1 MPVARISK
9 CLTLVMVMT
18 MAITGLAL
26 ATSDNA
32 EQVVATQTISSTDTA
47 TNDVVMQLSLADTI
61 ALAEANSSTIA
72 LQELSVKEAELNL
85 KTAQVNLNI
94 TYTAKQLED
103 AQATLAIAQ
112 AQVQL
117 AHQAQALAACQHYI
131 SVLKAQHTLRL
142 ANANVEQAD
151 RQLNIVRERLSAG
164 IATQTDLYLAESNLR
179 RAQLTQRQATA
190 ALESEN
196 IQFNQLIGRHLF
208 APFELVDQPRQ
219 EIPTWD
225 MDKDIAQA
233 QATRLDITQL
243 RTNLQ
248 LAERN
253 LSLADE
259 RYTSQAQ
266 IERLKMA
273 VERASIALEQ
283 VQIKVMLEVRDAII
297 LLETARINAELAND
311 ALEQQLMQLQAA
323 TLRHD
328 SGLITTSELLDA
340 QAEANATEV
349 KAVQATYDVELAIA
363 RYLNAIG
370 SGYSIQK

>member
-47 TNDVVMQLSLADTI
+47 TNDVVLQLSLADTI

-142 ANANVEQAD
+142 ANANEEQAD

>member
-1 MPVARISK
+1 MPVVRISK
-9 CLTLVMVMT
+9 CLTLIIAMT

-26 ATSDNA
+26 ANGDTA
-32 EQVVATQTISSTDTA
+32 EQVAATQPGTSTDAA
-47 TNDVVMQLSLADTI
+47 TNDVFMQLSLADTI

-94 TYTAKQLED
+94 TYTTKQLED

>member
-1 MPVARISK
+1 LPVARISK

-32 EQVVATQTISSTDTA
+32 EQVVATQTISPTDTA
-47 TNDVVMQLSLADTI
+47 TNDVVLQLSLADTI

>member
-47 TNDVVMQLSLADTI
+47 TNDVVLQLSLADTI

-94 TYTAKQLED
+94 TYTTKQLED
-103 AQATLAIAQ
+103 AQAALAIAQ

>member
-1 MPVARISK
+1 LPVARISK

-47 TNDVVMQLSLADTI
+47 TNDVVLQLSLADTI

>member
-47 TNDVVMQLSLADTI
+47 TNDVVLQLSLADTI